1 MHKATTENYTY
12 VHTLALHDALPI
24 LKSLLHEIDSLIPQN
39 LQPCLHRRGLGDHL
53 AAADDAEP
61 GGLQAQGVQHV
72 AGLQDHHVGVAAGL
86 QAVAAEE
93 IGRASCR
100 ARVCQYGVISGVA
113 ASLKNKKNKNDYTIN
128 K

>member
-24 LKSLLHEIDSLIPQN
+24 LKSLLHEIDSLMPQN

-86 QAVAAEE
+86 QAVAAEVHDA
-93 IGRASCR
+93 RAVLGDGGD
-100 ARVCQYGVISGVA
+100 AGFLLFDAGPLA
-113 ASLKNKKNKNDYTIN
+113 AGEAMWAPSRLS
-128 K
+128 